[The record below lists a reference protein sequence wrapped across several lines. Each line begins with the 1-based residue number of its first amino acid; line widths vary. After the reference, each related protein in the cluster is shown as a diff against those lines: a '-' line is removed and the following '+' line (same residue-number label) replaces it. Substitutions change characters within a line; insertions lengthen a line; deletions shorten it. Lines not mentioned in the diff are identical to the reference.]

1 MHVNIKRLLSFLV
14 VLAMVLSMTPVTGI
28 PAIEAKAD
36 ETESETVKTTVT
48 DNLVFLEGTQT
59 AYCPVCKED
68 AEWVAYT
75 GQHADT
81 VQNIAGETPRFH
93 YYLTEDLE
101 YTTYALQSYEH
112 ICFHLNG
119 HDVKPAADATAAAR
133 PFSCTQNFDLMGTG
147 TVYGGTTPTADT
159 GSIIGVNGGKA
170 SGCFE
175 MHSGTLA
182 NSEGVTHPL
191 LTIGANGGR
200 IFIYGGTVNGN
211 GETIYTYGT
220 NETNTNE
227 NRGFAQVKIA
237 GGTVNGDLNIGYK
250 TKDAKYA
257 GGSSLTL
264 SGGTVNGAVNMLQ
277 GSPATISGAAKATS
291 ISVAADAKLTV
302 KEGWSGSATVDFAAS
317 PAASSVVEG
326 AFTGTLTHS
335 SGSAL
340 VSSNGGLKVDA
351 TFDATAET
359 NYCEHCDAYVPWT
372 PLYDGDDLSGLT
384 AQPYH
389 YYLAENMTSARLLPD
404 LGSSVGSAFVLCL
417 NLNGKT
423 LTNNNYLYC
432 GRGWTINVMGDGKI
446 INAHASSP
454 LFYVWSCTV
463 NLYGGTFT
471 NADGCTGN
479 VVKMEGGSGT
489 TAVRLYNDAKVEGTV
504 AAAKGE
510 LYLNGAAS
518 VTDLRLSGT
527 GLMTVA
533 ANWNGEAVLTVADG
547 LFAEDGK
554 TVLAANAVA
563 SGDFPGSMT
572 DALGVPYVNV
582 DGALVYSPKT
592 PVWGEFDPKACGG
605 YAYCEACGEEAGP
618 VEWIEVCTDNDALGF
633 KDNSDGTL
641 SPFHYYLSKD
651 ISHDG
656 TGGQWIGLYKVGGC
670 INLNGHT
677 LTTASRVFAGGA
689 GAYMNIIAG
698 DGGAINY
705 TGEAHQGGIVTG
717 VPTNLYGGTYTS
729 TQATDAEVYKPIIQV
744 TGGTTNLYD
753 VTANGRMELASGTT
767 TFYGTTSC
775 GNVTIDT
782 YFADANGTTGTAK
795 GKLVIDK
802 DWTGNATLTVRDGIF
817 TNGVV
822 AAANGAAT
830 GDFTGTLT
838 CNGTQL
844 YNQDGTLMVDTTFN
858 PEAATNYCSAC
869 KAFVAWEALPETVPT
884 IGTDGACLHYY
895 VPADMTATGEKTAFL
910 FVTDSNGADV
920 ANVPPK
926 VCLYL
931 NNKTLTLTQY
941 LYGGFSGVV
950 NVIGDGTLTTTNSTL
965 ITPYTSTVNLY
976 GGTYIAKTGG
986 KALTMG
992 TSGSKVNLYG
1002 DAELQGEAAV
1012 SQGALTLHDE
1022 SGANKVVVSGSGKVT
1037 LDAAWTGTM
1046 VLNAS
1051 AVMDGDKVPA
1061 ANVVVNGDALNG
1073 TVTTPDGT
1081 AFVYADGQLGIDTSF
1096 DAETGTG
1103 YCRACGTT
1111 VKWEALGET
1120 WDTVYPT
1127 GTHYHYYL
1135 ADDITNTA
1143 VNLFYTATNVGKPEG
1158 YTGSAVG
1165 NTFCLYLNG
1174 KTLTLN
1180 SGKIYAGNSGFV
1192 NVMGEGTVTS
1202 TGAYVFYPYT
1212 GTVNLYGG
1220 TYIASATGMVGF
1232 TGGGGTVYNIYEDA
1246 DLQGTITVSQGKLNV
1261 YDEAKL
1267 STVEITG
1274 GLTTFKSGWTG
1285 TAGVSAAADLLTDN
1299 TIDVTKAYVE
1309 DGATGTLSSVTGVA
1323 ASVVDHAIVL
1333 DNPDPDV
1340 FAPEDYNGYAFCP
1353 DCGQL
1358 VQWIDFNAYVAKN
1371 GFHDAD
1377 NTLSDT
1383 SGVITLHFYLTA
1395 DLEYTTN
1402 VMSTNENVIFNLNG
1416 YDITAVAAD
1425 GAEEITASYA
1435 FSSTQGL
1442 VLLNTS
1448 ETMSTVTGW
1457 QTAAGNA
1464 TVIHMG
1470 GGGATSW
1477 ARLYDNITLTT
1488 HEDCTT
1494 DAPIVN
1500 IASNGGK
1507 LYMKGG
1513 VIDASKKVNNLYP
1526 TAVYVQGQPNQEKY
1540 GESIG
1545 EFYLEG
1551 GEIKGGSSVSG
1562 GGAVQIGSRS
1572 NDETYLDGTKF
1583 VMTGGTISGGNAT
1596 YGGNLLIN
1604 QNAAEV
1610 SITGGTIT
1618 GGTAKHGGNIRASYC
1633 DVTIGGTAVI
1643 SNGCAEAPD
1652 TSFGGGGNIYFGQ
1665 GTLKVEGGTISG
1677 GKVYTKAGSGGNIY
1691 LDKQAPDGAAAG
1703 TEVAPTHFIMTDGSI
1718 TGGYV
1723 KDSQHDQNYGGNIR
1737 AYNIST
1743 VSVTGGSITGG
1754 TGCSEQRANSAN
1766 MYISYS
1772 DAHVTNGWPANVTF
1786 GGDANIDGNVHIKG
1800 EANLVLTGAPVI
1812 AGGTYGL
1819 SYNNEKVLPNISGLT
1834 AGAQIEL
1841 SEMTVNVPLTA
1852 ACDNFEDV
1860 KGYITVIDSGAT
1872 LTGKDNQL
1880 ILVGVALVN
1889 GEEITWYADNA
1900 AAVAAYTAEDYAVGK
1915 YIQLGLDTALAL
1927 TGGEYLID
1935 LAGNVAGEVA
1945 ITGTG
1950 IVHLFDSA
1958 NLDFEGFRTATVA
1971 DTVTLAERDHTV
1983 FVDEE
1988 AVRFIIVTD
1997 ADGKTSAHLLSMAVN
2012 GVNLNADKAGLSYNA
2027 EYKCDAYLAEMI
2039 SAYGMILSLKDM
2051 PGTGMNSSD
2060 KCTVLTN
2067 FTPDEKHT
2075 VTSTSSS
2082 VTGIFKDTRT
2092 AEKNAEYGKM
2102 KIYANA
2108 YIELDLDGDGAADIL
2123 VADNENVGKQAGNA
2137 WSLYDVLFEID
2148 QNWADYADDQEAAKA
2163 FFDQWFDLG
2172 TSLYADD
2179 FTNIDVKIDVEGGE
2193 GEGVTPEDTDVS
2205 VPVED

>member
-36 ETESETVKTTVT
+36 DTVTETTVSTETEETKPSYEDGLT
-48 DNLVFLEGTQT
+48 FQEGTSI
-59 AYCPVCKED
+59 AWCPVCKD
-68 AEWVAYT
+68 DKEWTNFNEFYAT
-75 GQHADT
+75 NQ
-81 VQNIAGETPRFH
+81 GEQTTDGGKIVDHYH
-93 YYLTEDLE
+93 YYLSANLT
-101 YTTYALQSYEH
+101 YTTAKAVNTLETV
-112 ICFHLNG
+112 CFHLNG
-119 HDVKPAADATAAAR
+119 FDVIASGETTSNT
-133 PFSCTQNFDLMGTG
+133 FSSTQTFNLMGTG
-147 TVYGGTTPTADT
+147 TVYGGLKPVTASP
-159 GSIIGVNGGKA
+159 GSIMAINGGNA
-170 SGCFE
+170 SGDF
-175 MHSGTLA
+175 HLYSGTLA
-182 NSEGVTHPL
+182 NSQKTSTQTVNAPL
-191 LTIGANGGR
+191 LTIGPNGGQ
-200 IFIYGGTVNGN
+200 IYINGGTLNAGSGQALYVYGTNEANTSQYRGVAEVEITGGTVNGN
-211 GETIYTYGT
+211 LDVGYRANTAQYTG
-220 NETNTNE
+220 
-227 NRGFAQVKIA
+227 A
-237 GGTVNGDLNIGYK
+237 
-250 TKDAKYA
+250 
-257 GGSSLTL
+257 SSLSV
-264 SGGTVNGAVNMLQ
+264 SGGTVNGKVYVNNGCSVTL
-277 GSPATISGAAKATS
+277 SDTATVKS
-291 ISVAADAKLTV
+291 IFVTADAKLNV
-302 KEGWSGSATVDFAAS
+302 NEGWSGNAAAQFAAGLTAENAISATNGAATGDFD
-317 PAASSVVEG
+317 
-326 AFTGTLTHS
+326 GTLNY
-335 SGSAL
+335 GDYKL
-340 VSSNGGLKVDA
+340 VHQDGTLVLGEKLDSDA
-351 TFDATAET
+351 KLAQ
-359 NYCEHCDAYVPWT
+359 CEVCGVYVPWT
-372 PLYDGDDLSGLT
+372 PLKNGDT
-384 AQPYH
+384 ADDTSNH
-389 YYLAENMTSARLLPD
+389 YYVAEDMTAKSGSRLIYGAD
-404 LGSSVGSAFVLCL
+404 FMNSTSVCL
-417 NLNGKT
+417 DLNGKT
-423 LTNNNYLYC
+423 VTTGSTGSAAIYGSNSA
-432 GRGWTINVMGDGKI
+432 TINIMGDGTV
-446 INAHASSP
+446 INGGTGL
-454 LFYVWSCTV
+454 LFEVYTANVH
-463 NLYGGTFT
+463 LYGGTYVSDNGK
-471 NADGCTGN
+471 NAMN
-479 VVKMEGGSGT
+479 ASGSGT
-489 TAVRLYNDAKVEGTV
+489 KVYLYNDAKIEGPV
-504 AAAKGE
+504 
-510 LYLNGAAS
+510 N
-518 VTDLRLSGT
+518 
-527 GLMTVA
+527 A
-533 ANWNGEAVLTVADG
+533 ANGSITLNDSATIVGPLTDAGNVVTTAEDWTGYMKKNDGKYYNLVDGVLTVVT
-547 LFAEDGK
+547 K
-554 TVLAANAVA
+554 
-563 SGDFPGSMT
+563 
-572 DALGVPYVNV
+572 
-582 DGALVYSPKT
+582 
-592 PVWGEFDPKACGG
+592 PVWGLFDPAAFDGK
-605 YAYCEACGEEAGP
+605 AYCEACGEEAGP
-618 VEWIEVCTDNDALGF
+618 VEWIEVSTDNNALGF

-705 TGEAHQGGIVTG
+705 TGEAHQGGIVTS
-717 VPTNLYGGTYTS
+717 VPTNIYGGTYTS

-782 YFADANGTTGTAK
+782 YFTDANGTTGTAK

-817 TNGVV
+817 TNGVI

-838 CNGTQL
+838 CNGVKL
-844 YNQDGTLMVDTTFN
+844 SNQNGALVADPTFEPDFN
-858 PEAATNYCSAC
+858 PEAATNYCSVC

-895 VPADMTATGEKTAFL
+895 VPADMTATGERNAFL
-910 FVTDSNGADV
+910 FVADSNGADV

-950 NVIGDGTLTTTNSTL
+950 NVIGDGTLTTTGDSL
-965 ITPYTSTVNLY
+965 ITPYTATVNLY

-1012 SQGALTLHDE
+1012 SQGALTLYDE

-1046 VLNAS
+1046 GLNAS

-1143 VNLFYTATNVGKPEG
+1143 ANLFYTATNVGKPEG
-1158 YTGSAVG
+1158 YTGSTVG

-1202 TGAYVFYPYT
+1202 TGTYVFYPYT

-1267 STVEITG
+1267 SAVEITG

-1285 TAGVSAAADLLTDN
+1285 TAGVNAAADLLTDN
-1299 TIDVTKAYVE
+1299 TINVANAYVE

-1402 VMSTNENVIFNLNG
+1402 VMGTNENVIFNLNG

-1643 SNGCAEAPD
+1643 SDGCAEAPD

-1703 TEVAPTHFIMTDGSI
+1703 TEVAPTHFIMTDGAI

-1819 SYNNEKVLPNISGLT
+1819 SYNNEKTLPNISGLT

-1988 AVRFIIVTD
+1988 AVRFIIVTA

-2039 SAYGMILSLKDM
+2039 SAYGVILSLKDM

-2108 YIELDLDGDGAADIL
+2108 YIALDLDGDGAADIL
-2123 VADNENVGKQAGNA
+2123 VADNENVGQQAGNA

-2148 QNWADYADDQEAAKA
+2148 QNWADYADDQEAVKA
-2163 FFDQWFDLG
+2163 FYENWFDLG
-2172 TSLYADD
+2172 MSEYAED